1 MDADLEP
8 HAGRVFVDW
17 CARRCEW
24 RLTHTTTYESIG
36 VGAELACLAWTD
48 EGFAY
53 IVGGDGGDAAEKD
66 VDEVFR
72 WHLARSVGDGRLV
85 VLEPPQQGD
94 AQRPFY
100 FLDSVRLEFEEKQFG
115 FPLGCTGQQH
125 KFALAIFARRRN
137 GFRCFWSLSG
147 VYKSL
152 GFDMFSKCASRWAWQ
167 SLPRFEKSV
176 SHLGSEQVLRSQC
189 YQDPGPDA
197 SLEDR
202 CLPFHAAS
210 TPAMLWLLT
219 QWAIRTTRHGGLKQ
233 FKHRQAAEAFFIA
246 LVAAACPHG
255 GQTVDLLVDDTF
267 AWRWPRPS
275 AGDHP
280 FTMTILDLEWRLAGQ
295 RQIFLRMRQWLCEN
309 ASPHP
314 GVAIV
319 HM

>member
-1 MDADLEP
+1 MEVGRLWQRRALWPMDADLEP

-125 KFALAIFARRRN
+125 KFALGIFARRRN

-202 CLPFHAAS
+202 SVPSLPCRQHPRHAVVADAVGHPHHPPWRLEAVQTQASGRGVLHRIGCSSLPPWGADGRLVGGRHVRVAVAEAVGGRPPFH
-210 TPAMLWLLT
+210 
-219 QWAIRTTRHGGLKQ
+219 H
-233 FKHRQAAEAFFIA
+233 
-246 LVAAACPHG
+246 
-255 GQTVDLLVDDTF
+255 DDIG
-267 AWRWPRPS
+267 P
-275 AGDHP
+275 
-280 FTMTILDLEWRLAGQ
+280 
-295 RQIFLRMRQWLCEN
+295 
-309 ASPHP
+309 
-314 GVAIV
+314 
-319 HM
+319 